1 MTIIEYINLS
11 NYKEKSSN
19 TKYNFVKRSINTT
32 VLPNKIYRLLNLLY
46 LIKLVVKLTCIFKI
60 L

>member
-11 NYKEKSSN
+11 NYKEKSSS
-19 TKYNFVKRSINTT
+19 TKYNFVKRAINAT
-32 VLPNKIYRLLNLLY
+32 VLPNKTYRLLNLLY

>member
-1 MTIIEYINLS
+1 MTIIEYINLC
-11 NYKEKSSN
+11 NYKEKSIN
-19 TKYNFVKRSINTT
+19 TKYNFVKRAINTT
-32 VLPNKIYRLLNLLY
+32 VLPNKTYRLLNLLY

>member
-11 NYKEKSSN
+11 NFKAKSIN
-19 TKYNFVKRSINTT
+19 AKYNFVKRVINTI
-32 VLPNKIYRLLNLLY
+32 VLPNKTYRLLNLLY
-46 LIKLVVKLTCIFKI
+46 LMKLMVKLTCIFKI